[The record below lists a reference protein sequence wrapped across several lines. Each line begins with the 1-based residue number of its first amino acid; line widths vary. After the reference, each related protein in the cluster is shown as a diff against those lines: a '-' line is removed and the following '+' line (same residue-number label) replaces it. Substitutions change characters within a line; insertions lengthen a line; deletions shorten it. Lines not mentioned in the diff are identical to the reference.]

1 MYGASAL
8 VDVGPAKDVLR
19 RAGLAAGATVLQV
32 AAHDFGAR
40 AGFTGFALLAES
52 HISVHTW
59 PEFGIATVDIFMCG
73 SAEPEKSLDVLLS
86 YFGPSDTSPGCCRA
100 VAVWLGRRD
109 VAGAGA
115 GGRRQA
121 KRAAGIVSH
130 YATFSYVNP
139 ECVKCPRLNSINL
152 RHARAYRMADDL
164 RIRTALTFPASRR
177 RLPTWRPRRQGGLP
191 CRAGARQ
198 QRRLPATPHPP

>member
-1 MYGASAL
+1 MALGKHLICDMYGASAL

-19 RAGLAAGATVLQV
+19 RAGVAAGATVLQV

-86 YFGPSDTSPGCCRA
+86 YFRPERHVSRMLSRGG
-100 VAVWLGRRD
+100 GM
-109 VAGAGA
+109 AGEA
-115 GGRRQA
+115 
-121 KRAAGIVSH
+121 
-130 YATFSYVNP
+130 
-139 ECVKCPRLNSINL
+139 
-152 RHARAYRMADDL
+152 
-164 RIRTALTFPASRR
+164 
-177 RLPTWRPRRQGGLP
+177 
-191 CRAGARQ
+191 
-198 QRRLPATPHPP
+198 